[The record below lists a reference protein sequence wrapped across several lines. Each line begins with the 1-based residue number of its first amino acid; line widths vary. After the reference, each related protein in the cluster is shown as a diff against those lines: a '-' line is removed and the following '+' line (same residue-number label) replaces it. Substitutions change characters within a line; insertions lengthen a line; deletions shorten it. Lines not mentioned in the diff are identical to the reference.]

1 MEGKG
6 EPKTEED
13 LPGAAP
19 MADVVTEKNQRL
31 IEADARE
38 AAKNAFPHVK
48 IAPTSEYGDGLV
60 QCRELLLK

>member
-19 MADVVTEKNQRL
+19 MADVATEKNQRL

-38 AAKNAFPHVK
+38 AALRTRFPMSRSPQRPSMVTDWCS
-48 IAPTSEYGDGLV
+48 AASFS
-60 QCRELLLK
+60 